1 MTVEST
7 ILVLDAHVSFVK
19 AAELERAEEEVPDA
33 VVDFFEA
40 DVLTGADDGDVD
52 PMVVPADTAVGADVA
67 DLEAVWIFERWKFLG
82 HGARGGL
89 IDGHRSFLVE
99 GFVRTDLVKL

>member
-1 MTVEST
+1 MAFEST

-19 AAELERAEEEVPDA
+19 SAELERAEEEVPDA

-52 PMVVPADTAVGADVA
+52 PMVSSSGCR
-67 DLEAVWIFERWKFLG
+67 RW
-82 HGARGGL
+82 R
-89 IDGHRSFLVE
+89 
-99 GFVRTDLVKL
+99 